1 MSKPARVVLVTG
13 ASGGIGNA
21 AAVAFAE
28 KGDIVAIHYA
38 GNEAK
43 AKATLDAVEKAGG
56 SGAIF
61 QADLSRVSEIT
72 RLYDEV
78 YARFGKVDV
87 LFNNSGLWGE
97 AHIKD
102 TTEELYD
109 RLMNLNV
116 KGIFFSMQEAI
127 KRMGKGGVIIN
138 NSSVLGSHPLPM
150 VACYCATK
158 AAVNM
163 LTKCAAKEAGEKGI
177 RVNTVAPGPT
187 LPGLLPE
194 DFKNQMEQMSP
205 FKRIGE
211 AREVGS
217 LCVAIASD
225 DMGWVSGQV
234 IGVDGAAY
242 C

>member
-1 MSKPARVVLVTG
+1 
-13 ASGGIGNA
+13 
-21 AAVAFAE
+21 
-28 KGDIVAIHYA
+28 
-38 GNEAK
+38 
-43 AKATLDAVEKAGG
+43 
-56 SGAIF
+56 
-61 QADLSRVSEIT
+61 
-72 RLYDEV
+72 
-78 YARFGKVDV
+78 
-87 LFNNSGLWGE
+87 
-97 AHIKD
+97 
-102 TTEELYD
+102 
-109 RLMNLNV
+109 
-116 KGIFFSMQEAI
+116 
-127 KRMGKGGVIIN
+127 
-138 NSSVLGSHPLPM
+138 
-150 VACYCATK
+150 
-158 AAVNM
+158 M

-234 IGVDGAAY
+234 ISADGAAF